1 MYLQHHNK
9 TLRYCQKVLAAGDA
23 HNLHIC
29 SFKENLSLFVAG
41 FQPGTIKQLV
51 SSFFLSLLLNE
62 NTYYSGTVKLFTAL
76 KRPSWVFTSDIYLFQ
91 LTFLLR
97 AMKKACNYRKKKIYL
112 ASLEN
117 FLPQGGPLA
126 NAASPT
132 SAKLIELTLV
142 R

>member
-1 MYLQHHNK
+1 
-9 TLRYCQKVLAAGDA
+9 
-23 HNLHIC
+23 
-29 SFKENLSLFVAG
+29 
-41 FQPGTIKQLV
+41 
-51 SSFFLSLLLNE
+51 
-62 NTYYSGTVKLFTAL
+62 
-76 KRPSWVFTSDIYLFQ
+76 
-91 LTFLLR
+91 
-97 AMKKACNYRKKKIYL
+97 MKKACNYRKKKIYL